1 MNHTGLKTIA
11 YLGPKGT
18 YSEQAVSEWCSNCE
32 TLPVG
37 SIPAVAESVVSGKAD
52 QGIVPIENSI
62 EGGVTFT
69 LDLLIHEPNIFISGE
84 VIVPI
89 NHCLMAKTEMVFSEI
104 NTVYSHP
111 QSLGQCRTFL
121 EENMPQANLI
131 ASMSNSAAVEEMIDS
146 DGNSAAISS
155 RRAAM
160 LYNAE
165 IIKCNV
171 EDQPNNETRFVV
183 LDHKD
188 HERTGKDKTSI
199 CFEFGSDS
207 PGILSN
213 ALSEFSERGINLMK
227 IESRPNKKS
236 LGKYIFLVDLQGH
249 RTDKLLKEAIIGLKQ
264 QTEMIKILGSY
275 PTKK

>member
-1 MNHTGLKTIA
+1 MNHTNLKTIA
-11 YLGPKGT
+11 YLGPEGT
-18 YSEQAVSEWCSNCE
+18 YSEQAVSQWCSSCRA
-32 TLPVG
+32 LPVG
-37 SIPAVAESVVSGKAD
+37 SIPAVAESVVAGKAD

-69 LDLLIHEPNIFISGE
+69 LDLLIHEPNVVISGE

-89 NHCLMAKTEMVFSEI
+89 NHCLMAKTKMKYSEI
-104 NTVYSHP
+104 FTVYSHP

-121 EENMPQANLI
+121 EVNMPQANLI
-131 ASMSNSAAVEEMIDS
+131 ASMSNSTAVEEMIGS
-146 DGNSAAISS
+146 DPNSAAISS
-155 RRAAM
+155 ERAAH

-165 IIKCNV
+165 IIKFNV

-183 LDHKD
+183 LDHRD

-207 PGILSN
+207 PGILSH

-236 LGKYIFLVDLQGH
+236 LGKYIFLVDLEGH
-249 RTDKLLKEAIIGLKQ
+249 RTDQILQEAISGVEH
-264 QTEMIKILGSY
+264 QTEMLKILGSY
-275 PTKK
+275 PTLK